1 MAEIKRVTGRC
12 MNREDE
18 LSLHRRA
25 DFKGHKPSNRT
36 AAWHISILFEPTWT
50 CGHDS
55 GLFLTSY
62 FNSKIAFIK
71 VRKCLFLFKILEK
84 FFSRKYLH
92 QGPPQ
97 FGRRNSAVTW
107 STHRRSIQGPYGF
120 FPSFLGTGSYYTALG
135 LLELAI

>member
-71 VRKCLFLFKILEK
+71 VRKRLFLFKILEFK
-84 FFSRKYLH
+84 KVFTSGSSTVWKKEFSSDLEHAQALHPRSLRIFSLFFGDRILLYS
-92 QGPPQ
+92 P
-97 FGRRNSAVTW
+97 
-107 STHRRSIQGPYGF
+107 GF
-120 FPSFLGTGSYYTALG
+120 TGTCY
-135 LLELAI
+135 ID